1 MNLFQSFCVQFTKKI
16 PLWKSCQNTTQR
28 KVCKCWR
35 NQCFSMELFLLYDTV
50 ISSGE
55 MRSLPTNC
63 TISPYHDWFLWT
75 IGNPAVTL
83 IFHEEYITPLQH
95 SFRLHV
101 SVTNTS
107 GESKHLPAGLCIGY
121 LLLRC
126 NWFNMMLFVWFTSTI
141 KTHYC
146 MNVNTLFD
154 TQIKLVAKQNKFDAI
169 DDVSVIVFLHR

>member
-1 MNLFQSFCVQFTKKI
+1 MQRGDSDAGYMTYTSKDHQHPGYKTAQYECEISNVFPSKPSIEYRQLFDLRMQ
-16 PLWKSCQNTTQR
+16 
-28 KVCKCWR
+28 
-35 NQCFSMELFLLYDTV
+35 LFLLYDTV

-126 NWFNMMLFVWFTSTI
+126 N
-141 KTHYC
+141 
-146 MNVNTLFD
+146 
-154 TQIKLVAKQNKFDAI
+154 
-169 DDVSVIVFLHR
+169 